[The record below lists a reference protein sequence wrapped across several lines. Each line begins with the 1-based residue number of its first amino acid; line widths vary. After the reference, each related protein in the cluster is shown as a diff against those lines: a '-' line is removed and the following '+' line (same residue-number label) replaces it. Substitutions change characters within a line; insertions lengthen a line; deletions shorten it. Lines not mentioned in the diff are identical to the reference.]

1 MRVCGVWCKKCQQ
14 TTHKQTQAPDRE
26 KPQSHGG
33 WWEFFYQNACS
44 RASSCVSFAPSVSLE
59 NAPRPRAPP
68 PCASQRVA
76 RSVLKVPASLAL
88 PSLPRSAVYQMV
100 LPTASCCLGTKVPAS
115 FSTTQNLRVARG
127 RCYLSATRYSSWTF
141 WSSGCE
147 SQQRIV
153 R

>member
-1 MRVCGVWCKKCQQ
+1 MCALVWCKKCQQ

-33 WWEFFYQNACS
+33 SFFYQNACS

-141 WSSGCE
+141 GSSGCE

>member
-1 MRVCGVWCKKCQQ
+1 MVQEVS
-14 TTHKQTQAPDRE
+14 TNNTQANTSTSRQRE
-26 KPQSHGG
+26 AAVS

-141 WSSGCE
+141 GSSGCE